1 MERETRGAMTRR
13 QLISY
18 IAIVAIVIA
27 ESAAATGFLQTGA
40 WAQLATVVVAG
51 VLASFAAPEY
61 FGWRYPPDA

>member
-1 MERETRGAMTRR
+1 MTRR

-18 IAIVAIVIA
+18 IAIVGQRNRGLRG
-27 ESAAATGFLQTGA
+27 SPDSLQTGA

>member
-1 MERETRGAMTRR
+1 MERKIRGEMTRR

-18 IAIVAIVIA
+18 IAIVASVIA
-27 ESAAATGFLQTGA
+27 VSAATGFLQTGA